1 MFNNA
6 KPIVPPMQDRTK
18 GTYAETKAEI
28 EARKRAQ
35 MAADAAMLAANEA
48 QNNKKSPWR
57 TVLIALFATIALA
70 AAGFAVYE
78 YTEIDQLKAQL
89 NSANKAY
96 SSSLETIKS
105 YEEKVEALENQLKE
119 LKPEE
124 ETEKEE
130 NVEK

>member
-48 QNNKKSPWR
+48 QNNKKSPWH